1 MSYPVSKEPAYYKNK
16 IEDEEIKKLQKIFE
30 IMKKDQKAKEFL
42 KPVDYIGLNLL
53 DYPKIISH
61 PMDLGTVRINL
72 ENGEYDTFQDLMS
85 DLNLI
90 WRNCRTYNI
99 PGSEIV
105 KMANHCDKRM
115 KSLIDKQFKNM
126 KPKVDSSKG
135 KKEKEKEKEKVKEK
149 ENASLSLSEK
159 ANLIQNIREQ
169 TNENLTQIV
178 KTILKECPKA
188 LEDIDNEKLQIKIDL
203 LDLRT
208 YDLINQYLQKNN
220 NDKNKSAKK

>member
-1 MSYPVSKEPAYYKNK
+1 MSSAVSKEPAYYRNK

-30 IMKKDQKAKEFL
+30 IIEKDQKAEEFL

-61 PMDLGTVRINL
+61 PMDLGTVKKNL

-85 DLNLI
+85 DINLI

-126 KPKVDSSKG
+126 KSKVDSSKN
-135 KKEKEKEKEKVKEK
+135 KKDKEKDKDK

-159 ANLIQNIREQ
+159 TKLIENIREQ
-169 TNENLTQIV
+169 TNEGLTQIV

-203 LDLRT
+203 LDIRT
-208 YDLINQYLQKNN
+208 YDLINQFLQKNN

>member
-1 MSYPVSKEPAYYKNK
+1 MSSAASKEPTYYKNK

-30 IMKKDQKAKEFL
+30 IIEKDQKAEEFL

-61 PMDLGTVRINL
+61 PMDLGTVRKNL

-85 DLNLI
+85 DINLI

-126 KPKVDSSKG
+126 KSKVDSSKN
-135 KKEKEKEKEKVKEK
+135 KKEKDKDK

-159 ANLIQNIREQ
+159 TKLIENIREQ
-169 TNENLTQIV
+169 TNEGLTQIV

-203 LDLRT
+203 LDIRT
-208 YDLINQYLQKNN
+208 YDLINQFLQKNN